1 MNTNTANTA
10 SETVTADSAQ
20 AAESFE
26 MTAPE
31 TFSLESPGPETSAER
46 KKLRPVRF
54 ATGLCL
60 TTFGM
65 GMVLFVGIRM
75 LEVQQIGGDFAL
87 LVVAGPGLLCVLT
100 AGLSTGCWAAASAAD
115 GILLFCLQRLPAGR
129 QVSSDEQE
137 FDRLADFRM
146 DDCCGNISFTRL
158 ASSAK

>member
-1 MNTNTANTA
+1 MNTTNTA
-10 SETVTADSAQ
+10 SETVTVDSAK

-26 MTAPE
+26 MTAAE

-46 KKLRPVRF
+46 KKLRPLRF

-87 LVVAGPGLLCVLT
+87 LVVAGSVLT
-100 AGLSTGCWAAASAAD
+100 GVTLLGGGFGLMATASS
-115 GILLFCLQRLPAGR
+115 GF
-129 QVSSDEQE
+129 DEQE
-137 FDRLADFRM
+137 FDRLARA
-146 DDCCGNISFTRL
+146 GNIS
-158 ASSAK
+158 AVVMSAEKPGRNDDEMAA